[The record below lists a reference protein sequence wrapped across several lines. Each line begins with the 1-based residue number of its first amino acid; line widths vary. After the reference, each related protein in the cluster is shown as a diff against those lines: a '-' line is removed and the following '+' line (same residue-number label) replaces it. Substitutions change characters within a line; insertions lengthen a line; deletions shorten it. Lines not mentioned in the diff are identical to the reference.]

1 MQQIS
6 ILLQTFVLTIS
17 ICCLQEIF
25 SSKYTPRNFATNSLL
40 NGTLSM
46 YNEGKIIG
54 ISFLFLVEWK
64 DYFVLEI
71 FKESL
76 LALNQVATFLSS
88 AFIVSKR
95 FSIFEP
101 EINKFVSSANII
113 RVSLFQLVKRS
124 FIYMRNKSGPRMEP
138 CGKPQVIR
146 QHILFSYLL
155 SHTNCCWWFK

>member
-1 MQQIS
+1 MKR
-6 ILLQTFVLTIS
+6 LF
-17 ICCLQEIF
+17 CF
-25 SSKYTPRNFATNSLL
+25 GNFQ
-40 NGTLSM
+40 
-46 YNEGKIIG
+46 GK
-54 ISFLFLVEWK
+54 LVG
-64 DYFVLEI
+64 
-71 FKESL
+71 FKPGC
-76 LALNQVATFLSS
+76 FLSS

-146 QHILFSYLL
+146 EHILFSYLL
-155 SHTNCCWWFK
+155 SHTNCC

>member
-1 MQQIS
+1 MQQIP
-6 ILLQTFVLTIS
+6 ILLQTFVLAIS
-17 ICCLQEIF
+17 ICCFQEKF

-46 YNEGKIIG
+46 YKEGKIIG
-54 ISFLFLVEWK
+54 ISSLFLVEWK

-76 LALNQVATFLSS
+76 LALNQVGTFLSCS
-88 AFIVSKR
+88 FIVSKK

-113 RVSLFQLVKRS
+113 GVSLLQLVKKS
-124 FIYMRNKSGPRMEP
+124 FIYMRNKSGPRMEA
-138 CGKPQVIR
+138 CGKSQVTR
-146 QHILFSYLL
+146 QHMLFSYLL
-155 SHTNCCWWFK
+155 SDTKCC